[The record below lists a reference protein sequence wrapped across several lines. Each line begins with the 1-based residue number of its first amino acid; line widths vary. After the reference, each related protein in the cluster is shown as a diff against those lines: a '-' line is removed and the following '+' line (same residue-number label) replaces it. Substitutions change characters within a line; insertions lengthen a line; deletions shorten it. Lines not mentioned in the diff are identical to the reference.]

1 MMNLNESFRI
11 ALNSLLI
18 NRMRAVLTTLGIIIG
33 IASVISLVNLG
44 RGVEDFVNAEFSD
57 LGADVLTIT
66 SKVPDSDTRDEVAPL
81 TVEEAEALANP
92 AIAPNVSQVVQQYN
106 VPGTLRSG
114 PESVRVTV
122 NGVTP
127 NYTDVNEWTV
137 VNGGSFITD
146 EHMDDNARVV
156 VLGRSTVESLFGDPD
171 ANAIGLPVEINDR
184 VFTVIGVMQE
194 RDGNGFSDPNLV
206 ALIPVSTAQTR
217 LDNARVQ
224 GGTYALSQIQVRAT
238 SSETVDA
245 ATAEIADYLREA
257 HEIPFVGEEDFEIS
271 SAGDTLDT
279 LDTITSVLTIFL
291 GLIAGIS
298 LLVGGIGIM
307 NIMLVS
313 VSERTK
319 EIGLRKAVGAQRG
332 DILGQFMIESV
343 VLSIIGGV
351 LGILVGWLILT
362 LSAVFIPDLTLS
374 MGTDSVLLAVG
385 VSTAIGVFFGLY
397 PASRAAAMAPIDA
410 LRSE

>member
-1 MMNLNESFRI
+1 
-11 ALNSLLI
+11 
-18 NRMRAVLTTLGIIIG
+18 
-33 IASVISLVNLG
+33 
-44 RGVEDFVNAEFSD
+44 
-57 LGADVLTIT
+57 
-66 SKVPDSDTRDEVAPL
+66 
-81 TVEEAEALANP
+81 
-92 AIAPNVSQVVQQYN
+92 
-106 VPGTLRSG
+106 
-114 PESVRVTV
+114 
-122 NGVTP
+122 
-127 NYTDVNEWTV
+127 
-137 VNGGSFITD
+137 
-146 EHMDDNARVV
+146 
-156 VLGRSTVESLFGDPD
+156 
-171 ANAIGLPVEINDR
+171 
-184 VFTVIGVMQE
+184 MQE

-245 ATAEIADYLREA
+245 ATSEIADYLREA

-332 DILGQFMIESV
+332 AILGQFMIESV
-343 VLSIIGGV
+343 ILSIVGG
-351 LGILVGWLILT
+351 LLCILVGWLILT

-374 MGTDSVLLAVG
+374 MGIDSVLLAVG
-385 VSTAIGVFFGLY
+385 VSTAVGVFFGLY